1 MNYIPPGNSI
11 NQSDDNV
18 STSGTPIPFL
28 VVFGSIVGLSL
39 VILVL
44 CGTPSKL
51 LRSFHANEHSY
62 MVKLRYHHGQ
72 PQRDVEAAKRKTKET
87 VDLQTLN
94 NANPSQNAICIE
106 VLVDQDDVRRLK
118 CNHVFVSTSRAGIDV
133 ALYAPLI
140 TLEALALSSQVF
152 QILWIFLCDSPL
164 ITPME
169 PRNAAGVARL
179 LG

>member
-94 NANPSQNAICIE
+94 NANPSQKYEAVKGPKQATWPQYSAICIE

-118 CNHVFVSTSRAGIDV
+118 CNHVFVSTSRAGID
-133 ALYAPLI
+133 
-140 TLEALALSSQVF
+140 
-152 QILWIFLCDSPL
+152 
-164 ITPME
+164 
-169 PRNAAGVARL
+169 RAAVRSD
-179 LG
+179 

>member
-94 NANPSQNAICIE
+94 NANPSQKYEAVKGPKQATWPSTQFSSAE
-106 VLVDQDDVRRLK
+106 VW
-118 CNHVFVSTSRAGIDV
+118 
-133 ALYAPLI
+133 
-140 TLEALALSSQVF
+140 QV
-152 QILWIFLCDSPL
+152 QS
-164 ITPME
+164 
-169 PRNAAGVARL
+169 
-179 LG
+179 

>member
-39 VILVL
+39 VILV
-44 CGTPSKL
+44 
-51 LRSFHANEHSY
+51 FY

-94 NANPSQNAICIE
+94 NANPSQKYEAVKGPKQATWPSTQFSSAE
-106 VLVDQDDVRRLK
+106 VW
-118 CNHVFVSTSRAGIDV
+118 
-133 ALYAPLI
+133 
-140 TLEALALSSQVF
+140 QV
-152 QILWIFLCDSPL
+152 QS
-164 ITPME
+164 
-169 PRNAAGVARL
+169 
-179 LG
+179 